1 MMMASEG
8 SKPSQS
14 SLTPR
19 KINVK
24 KFTESR
30 GPELEALHSIVADRL
45 NNNFGSRR
53 NKRRRTTAFN
63 NQVARK
69 RCRRRQKGGEVNKDG
84 ALEKDDQKKVPRHVR
99 RRVELRMNPE
109 TGFCTSGDGTK
120 RLRTHV
126 WHTKRFIMSKLWGFY
141 LPLGLQGRGRGSRA
155 VLKWFKQ
162 GVLVHDASYH
172 VAVQL
177 EGPED
182 SLMSVLKMVMVP
194 SPSALSEAISHSVIS
209 GSIYGSAMLRHV
221 GAPVSQSIAPVTYMW
236 RSVCQESRCGDAMN
250 HNSDGG
256 NRSESS
262 GCCSSSRQI
271 WVWIHVSA
279 VSEGLD
285 ALKLACQKEMDE
297 RGCLINCFSLEGQL
311 AKLEVSGLKA
321 FQLLQKILHPVTCFS
336 EKSQQLKKHSAVV
349 SNIDSQFKKAS
360 VPENEDDFCT
370 RAILSLRVWDPRIAS
385 ETRTADVP
393 KSLSTGM
400 SSAPEAEA
408 KELAASER
416 IVDKNRELLL
426 SFWSKP
432 EQNGIIHNND
442 LWESS
447 SGVSPP
453 VEESILCM
461 EKHRLRM
468 ENFCLDASN
477 FGMLNTP
484 TKVQC
489 SRSCPIMLLKNNDP
503 KGLFIGWSIVLP
515 VSWVKAFWA
524 PLVSKG
530 AHAIGLREKHW
541 IACEMGLPFFPLDFP
556 DCNAYSC
563 FMATENVASTKKAE
577 RCPPDVRPW
586 KVPIPP
592 PWDTIRL
599 AFNKGPR
606 TVGNRVTYNEED
618 IIDRNSLAIS
628 NFGNNATSVFV
639 HHSNSFDGMVA
650 RTCFMLTDFLRE
662 IQGDHLLLFP
672 QLPDHKTS
680 IFKLM
685 KDESM
690 FGLSLKGVTESSYNR
705 KLCFVRVILH
715 AYKEGVFEEGAV
727 VCAPQLTDVSLFI
740 SRQGND
746 KGGLQMPQSAVR
758 SYFKE
763 QSSAKW
769 ELHIPEDVAREVHR
783 WPIGFVTTG
792 FVRGSKKP
800 AAEALCEA
808 VLLAHLREEQ
818 WKNMSTKQRKEIYV
832 LVRNLRSSSYRL
844 ALATIV
850 LERHD
855 QDVEF
860 M

>member
-1 MMMASEG
+1 
-8 SKPSQS
+8 
-14 SLTPR
+14 
-19 KINVK
+19 
-24 KFTESR
+24 
-30 GPELEALHSIVADRL
+30 
-45 NNNFGSRR
+45 
-53 NKRRRTTAFN
+53 
-63 NQVARK
+63 
-69 RCRRRQKGGEVNKDG
+69 
-84 ALEKDDQKKVPRHVR
+84 
-99 RRVELRMNPE
+99 MNLE
-109 TGFCTSGDGTK
+109 TGFCTSGDSMK

-141 LPLGLQGRGRGSRA
+141 VPLGLHLGLHGRGRGSRA
-155 VLKWFKQ
+155 VLKWFRQ

-182 SLMSVLKMVMVP
+182 SLISVLKMVMAP

-209 GSIYGSAMLRHV
+209 GSIYGSAMLCHV

-236 RSVCQESRCGDAMN
+236 RPVCQESGCGDAMN

-256 NRSESS
+256 NRSEGSR
-262 GCCSSSRQI
+262 CCSSSRQI

-321 FQLLQKILHPVTCFS
+321 FQLLQKILHP
-336 EKSQQLKKHSAVV
+336 
-349 SNIDSQFKKAS
+349 SNRDSQFKNSS

-370 RAILSLRVWDPRIAS
+370 HSILSPRVWDPRIVS
-385 ETRTADVP
+385 ETGTADVP
-393 KSLSTGM
+393 KSHSTGM
-400 SSAPEAEA
+400 RTVPKAEA
-408 KELAASER
+408 KEHAASAR
-416 IVDKNRELLL
+416 IVDKNREMLL
-426 SFWSKP
+426 SFWSKA
-432 EQNGIIHNND
+432 EENGIIHNTIY
-442 LWESS
+442 
-447 SGVSPP
+447 GR
-453 VEESILCM
+453 SILCM

-468 ENFCLDASN
+468 ENFCLDAPNS
-477 FGMLNTP
+477 GTLNTP

-489 SRSCPIMLLKNNDP
+489 SRSCPIMLLKNNDQ
-503 KGLFIGWSIVLP
+503 KGLFIGWTIVLP
-515 VSWVKAFWA
+515 LSWVKAFWA
-524 PLVSKG
+524 PIVSNG

-541 IACEMGLPFFPLDFP
+541 IACEMELPFFPLDFP

-563 FMATENVASTKKAE
+563 FMATEDVASTKKAE

-599 AFNKGPR
+599 ALNKRPR
-606 TVGNRVTYNEED
+606 RVGNRETYNEED
-618 IIDRNSLAIS
+618 ITNGNSLAIS
-628 NFGNNATSVFV
+628 NSGNCASSVFV
-639 HHSNSFDGMVA
+639 HHSNAFDGMVA
-650 RTCFMLTDFLRE
+650 RTCFVLTDFLRE
-662 IQGDHLLLFP
+662 IQGDNLLLFP
-672 QLPDHKTS
+672 QLLDQKTS

-690 FGLSLKGVTESSYNR
+690 LGLSLKGVAQSSYDR
-705 KLCFVRVILH
+705 KLCFVRVLLN

-783 WPIGFVTTG
+783 WPIGFVTSG
-792 FVRGSKKP
+792 FVRGSKKS

-818 WKNMSTKQRKEIYV
+818 WKNMSAKRRKEIYV
-832 LVRNLRSSSYRL
+832 LVRNLR
-844 ALATIV
+844 ALA
-850 LERHD
+850 
-855 QDVEF
+855 
-860 M
+860 MA

>member
-1 MMMASEG
+1 MG
-8 SKPSQS
+8 C
-14 SLTPR
+14 
-19 KINVK
+19 V
-24 KFTESR
+24 KFTVSR
-30 GPELEALHSIVADRL
+30 GPELEALHSIVVDRL
-45 NNNFGSRR
+45 NNDFGSRR

-63 NQVARK
+63 NQLARK
-69 RCRRRQKGGEVNKDG
+69 KCRRRQKAGGEVNKDG
-84 ALEKDDQKKVPRHVR
+84 TLEKDNKKKVPRHVR
-99 RRVELRMNPE
+99 RRAELQMNLE

-141 LPLGLQGRGRGSRA
+141 VPLGLHGRGRR
-155 VLKWFKQ
+155 Q

-182 SLMSVLKMVMVP
+182 SLMSVLKMVMAP

-209 GSIYGSAMLRHV
+209 GSIYGKLCHV

-236 RSVCQESRCGDAMN
+236 RSVCQESGCGDAMN

-256 NRSESS
+256 NRSEGSRF
-262 GCCSSSRQI
+262 CSSSRQI

-321 FQLLQKILHPVTCFS
+321 FQLLQKILHPRLS
-336 EKSQQLKKHSAVV
+336 IKNS
-349 SNIDSQFKKAS
+349 S
-360 VPENEDDFCT
+360 VPKNEDDFCT
-370 RAILSLRVWDPRIAS
+370 HAILSLRVWDPRMVS
-385 ETRTADVP
+385 ETGTADVP
-393 KSLSTGM
+393 KSHSTGM
-400 SSAPEAEA
+400 PSVPTAEA
-408 KELAASER
+408 KEHAASAR

-426 SFWSKP
+426 AFWSKA
-432 EQNGIIHNND
+432 EENGIIHNND

-453 VEESILCM
+453 LEESMLCM
-461 EKHRLRM
+461 EKHRVRM
-468 ENFCLDASN
+468 ENFCLVAPNS
-477 FGMLNTP
+477 GTLNTP
-484 TKVQC
+484 TKVRC
-489 SRSCPIMLLKNNDP
+489 SRSCPIMLLKNNDQ

-515 VSWVKAFWA
+515 LSWVKAFWA
-524 PLVSKG
+524 PVVSKG

-541 IACEMGLPFFPLDFP
+541 IACEASLLEPFNYSMELPFLPIDFP

-599 AFNKGPR
+599 ALNKGPR
-606 TVGNRVTYNEED
+606 R
-618 IIDRNSLAIS
+618 L
-628 NFGNNATSVFV
+628 
-639 HHSNSFDGMVA
+639 A
-650 RTCFMLTDFLRE
+650 RTCFVLTDFLRE

-690 FGLSLKGVTESSYNR
+690 FGLSLKEVTQSIYDR
-705 KLCFVRVILH
+705 KLCFVRVLLH
-715 AYKEGVFEEGAV
+715 AYKEGFEEGAV
-727 VCAPQLTDVSLFI
+727 VGAPQLTDVSLFI

-769 ELHIPEDVAREVHR
+769 ELHIPEDVAKEVHR
-783 WPIGFVTTG
+783 WPIGFMTSG
-792 FVRGSKKP
+792 FQEASSRG
-800 AAEALCEA
+800 LCEA

-818 WKNMSTKQRKEIYV
+818 WKNMSTKRRKEIYV

-850 LERHD
+850 LERHE
-855 QDVEF
+855 DVEF